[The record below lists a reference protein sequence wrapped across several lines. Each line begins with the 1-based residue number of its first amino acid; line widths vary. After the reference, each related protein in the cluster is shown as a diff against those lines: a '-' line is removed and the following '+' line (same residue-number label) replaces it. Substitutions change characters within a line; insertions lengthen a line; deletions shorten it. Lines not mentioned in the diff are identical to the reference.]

1 MRYGIL
7 PGLAL
12 LLCACQTVRTV
23 YDEYGNEVKETQG
36 GGGEKD
42 LSTHMEERFNASF
55 SEKKNAQGVPQAVSN
70 RVSAFQ
76 KDLKDA
82 SLNKEYFTKN
92 YDGSG
97 ANEMSSMS
105 FSGSDK
111 RFSGAKEAYSG
122 AMRDRIEKELHPAF
136 ASGSKGIYATDD
148 AFAGSNSRYAREST
162 PSSMDGKSYG
172 TQESYYSRDMESGY
186 IETRRESMPD
196 PRVMTKDEYYRKSI
210 QETRTMLGRD
220 KDE

>member
-148 AFAGSNSRYAREST
+148 AFAGSTLAMRASLPQAPWTASLMAPKRATT
-162 PSSMDGKSYG
+162 PAIWRAATSKPAGSPCP
-172 TQESYYSRDMESGY
+172 
-186 IETRRESMPD
+186 TR
-196 PRVMTKDEYYRKSI
+196 V
-210 QETRTMLGRD
+210 
-220 KDE
+220 